1 MQEKNLTQV
10 LRLTAEMENRAAEG
24 DWSAVQEL
32 DEARLA
38 ELEKL
43 THSPELDALARTET
57 LSCLLE
63 SNQNI
68 VNLAQ
73 EAKMSLSLEREQL
86 VLGRQATNS
95 YQNVQ
100 EGL

>member
-1 MQEKNLTQV
+1 MHDQNLTQV
-10 LRLTAEMENRAAEG
+10 LRLTAEMENRAADG
-24 DWSAVQEL
+24 DWGAVQEL
-32 DEARLA
+32 DVARFT

-43 THSPELDALARTET
+43 NHSRELDALARSET

-68 VNLAQ
+68 VNLAR
-73 EAKMSLSLEREQL
+73 EAKSNLSLEREQL
-86 VLGRQATNS
+86 LLGRQATSS
-95 YQNVQ
+95 YQSVQ